1 METILDQARNLGT
14 LVSSREE
21 LEEAG
26 FRKGKKVLAIISS
39 SCFYCGALMDDWD
52 QDDIRIRRYLSNKNI
67 GLLFLEKWSSLELSK
82 ELGDGSYPN
91 VHCYKDGKQI
101 SGKFVELYSEPF
113 LGWLEEHF

>member
-1 METILDQARNLGT
+1 ME
-14 LVSSREE
+14 
-21 LEEAG
+21 
-26 FRKGKKVLAIISS
+26 
-39 SCFYCGALMDDWD
+39 
-52 QDDIRIRRYLSNKNI
+52 
-67 GLLFLEKWSSLELSK
+67 SLELSK